1 MSGHLR
7 RGNIAW
13 PHGSNPANT
22 HGGSL
27 SEAYV
32 HGLNHVVEGVR
43 QLRGESSSQVAGAQ
57 TCLVTGG
64 SLISP
69 SSAAILGA

>member
-7 RGNIAW
+7 RGSIA
-13 PHGSNPANT
+13 HGSNPVNT